1 MKRIIIFSV
10 MFSCFACAVSAQ
22 QLQSSSMYD
31 MQGALHN
38 PAMAGVNKFG
48 TVGISYRKM
57 WDGIDGGPQTATLF
71 GSAYLPSVKLGL
83 GGYIYSDKTG
93 PTKRTGLQMSYAY
106 HVQVSTDATLSFGL
120 EARMQ
125 QFSIDKAKLQE
136 SLGSNDPVLAG
147 AENQFKF
154 DAGVGLAYTNK
165 NFQLGASVSQLIQS
179 KLDMYNTSSGSGQIP
194 LPNRTEEGK
203 LYRHYYLHSNYKW
216 RVDANTVIIPNILL
230 IYLPNSP
237 FEFQGGAR
245 VEHREVFFWGVS
257 LRARQSWMLSAGVH
271 IHKKFT
277 VGYSF
282 DLYNTPLSTFD
293 KGASAHEILMR
304 YDFLK

>member
-1 MKRIIIFSV
+1 MKRIIIFTI

-31 MQGALHN
+31 LQGVLHN

-48 TVGISYRKM
+48 TVGVSYRKM

-125 QFSIDKAKLQE
+125 QFSIDKAKL
-136 SLGSNDPVLAG
+136 
-147 AENQFKF
+147 
-154 DAGVGLAYTNK
+154 
-165 NFQLGASVSQLIQS
+165 
-179 KLDMYNTSSGSGQIP
+179 
-194 LPNRTEEGK
+194 
-203 LYRHYYLHSNYKW
+203 
-216 RVDANTVIIPNILL
+216 
-230 IYLPNSP
+230 
-237 FEFQGGAR
+237 
-245 VEHREVFFWGVS
+245 
-257 LRARQSWMLSAGVH
+257 
-271 IHKKFT
+271 
-277 VGYSF
+277 
-282 DLYNTPLSTFD
+282 
-293 KGASAHEILMR
+293 
-304 YDFLK
+304 